1 MLDFGGSYNSATV
14 FKHIVMSHNGSRLNG
29 FALVFV
35 CVCVCVYVMVI
46 VFIRFSLD
54 EQNDLDMTH

>member
-14 FKHIVMSHNGSRLNG
+14 FKHIVMSHNGSWLNG

-35 CVCVCVYVMVI
+35 CVCVRLCDGYRVYT
-46 VFIRFSLD
+46 FL
-54 EQNDLDMTH
+54 LG